1 MSFPPTTPPTVQ
13 SQRRLRSLAVPRL
26 SRPFEDPMDAL
37 TVISP
42 SSQTK
47 SPVPLPLTIHQLLLL
62 PPSPDGHKLRHAA
75 DGSIDQPPS
84 EATPR
89 RKGKNRVSATVIS
102 PRNGNRRARRR
113 LERENWKDEKE
124 FGLAEDETGKARKR
138 KPGRPRPARKEK
150 PSLIPLLPSSSP
162 LTKPEIIVADGK
174 SSLDGIS
181 EAISDLLMWKNM
193 AKSTLWFG
201 VGSSLIL
208 SSIFSGEFGF
218 SIVSAVSHLAIM
230 ILFLAFF
237 HDSFTHRNQK
247 TKRREG
253 IKLTEEEVFRVARV
267 ILPIVN
273 AALAKGQ
280 EIFSGE
286 PLMTLKVS
294 PVLLFMAMFGHLITL
309 WRLAAIGFFL
319 SFTVPKLYSCYYQQ
333 IEQIVEDSRNYVLES
348 WKLCSR
354 KKLVATVA
362 AALLWNMSG
371 VKMRACAVFIS
382 AVIVRCHRQKI
393 FARKC
398 VEEEAIDGQ

>member
-1 MSFPPTTPPTVQ
+1 MP
-13 SQRRLRSLAVPRL
+13 
-26 SRPFEDPMDAL
+26 
-37 TVISP
+37 I
-42 SSQTK
+42 
-47 SPVPLPLTIHQLLLL
+47 PLTIHELLLL
-62 PPSPDGHKLRHAA
+62 PPSPDGEKLHHAA
-75 DGSIDQPPS
+75 DGSLDQPPA

-89 RKGKNRVSATVIS
+89 RKGKNRVAATIIS
-102 PRNGNRRARRR
+102 PRNGTRRARRR
-113 LERENWKDEKE
+113 LEKEIWKDEKE
-124 FGLAEDETGKARKR
+124 FGLAEDETTKPRKR
-138 KPGRPRPARKEK
+138 RFSKPRTTRKEK
-150 PSLIPLLPSSSP
+150 QSLIPLLPSSSP
-162 LTKPEIIVADGK
+162 LTKPEIITADGK

-181 EAISDLLMWKNM
+181 MAISDLLMWKNM

-237 HDSFTHRNQK
+237 YDSFTQRNQK
-247 TKRREG
+247 TERRAG
-253 IKLTEEEVFRVARV
+253 IKLTEEEVFRVARI
-267 ILPIVN
+267 ILPVVN
-273 AALAKGQ
+273 AALAKSQ

-309 WRLAAIGFFL
+309 RRLAAIGFFF

-333 IEQIVEDSRNYVLES
+333 IEQIVEDSRNYVLDS
-348 WKLCSR
+348 WRLCSR

-362 AALLWNMSG
+362 AALLWNMST

-382 AVIVRCHRQKI
+382 VVVIRCHHQQR
-393 FARKC
+393 RYG
-398 VEEEAIDGQ
+398 EEESVGNHVDEAERRETEGETQARGLESGTPLKGGNQS

>member
-1 MSFPPTTPPTVQ
+1 MDTNSTTQPTGASTNLHQKQLPAAKARIGSQPQ
-13 SQRRLRSLAVPRL
+13 S
-26 SRPFEDPMDAL
+26 
-37 TVISP
+37 
-42 SSQTK
+42 
-47 SPVPLPLTIHQLLLL
+47 
-62 PPSPDGHKLRHAA
+62 
-75 DGSIDQPPS
+75 
-84 EATPR
+84 
-89 RKGKNRVSATVIS
+89 S
-102 PRNGNRRARRR
+102 PRETATEGPGGDWRGRNGKMRRSSVSRRMK
-113 LERENWKDEKE
+113 LERRGSGSPAD
-124 FGLAEDETGKARKR
+124 LVA
-138 KPGRPRPARKEK
+138 ARKEML
-150 PSLIPLLPSSSP
+150 SLIPLLPSSSP

-193 AKSTLWFG
+193 AKSTLWFA

-237 HDSFTHRNQK
+237 YDSFTHRI
-247 TKRREG
+247 KRQREGQG

-273 AALAKGQ
+273 AVLAKGQ

-333 IEQIVEDSRNYVLES
+333 IEQIVEDSRNYVLDS
-348 WKLCSR
+348 WRLCSR

-371 VKMRACAVFIS
+371 VKMRACAG
-382 AVIVRCHRQKI
+382 I
-393 FARKC
+393 FYNFLKVHC
-398 VEEEAIDGQ
+398 C